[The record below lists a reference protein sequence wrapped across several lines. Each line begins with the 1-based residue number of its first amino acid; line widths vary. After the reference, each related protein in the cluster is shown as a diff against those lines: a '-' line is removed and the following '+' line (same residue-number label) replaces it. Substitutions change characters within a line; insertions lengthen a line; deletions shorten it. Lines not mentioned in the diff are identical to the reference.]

1 MKTAK
6 LQKLAKIMDIDV
18 TSHIESIL
26 MKIYKDG
33 DIGTLESTLELK
45 EQIFAKEKKLP
56 LQRSKA
62 AKSILFRQHFLEL
75 GRIADENV
83 PRGNH
88 RKLEVHPKRKQ
99 HVCNRR
105 AKRC

>member
-1 MKTAK
+1 M
-6 LQKLAKIMDIDV
+6 

-45 EQIFAKEKKLP
+45 EQIFAKEKSFHYSD
-56 LQRSKA
+56 SKA

-75 GRIADENV
+75 G
-83 PRGNH
+83 PTKCPS
-88 RKLEVHPKRKQ
+88 RKSQKTGSPSKTETTRLQPESKAMLTMKT
-99 HVCNRR
+99 
-105 AKRC
+105 AS